1 LTLLIL
7 AALLWLGIHIG
18 VAGTGL
24 RDTVAARLGDKGFRG
39 AFALASVV
47 SLVLLALAYN
57 GAVSTFLWEA
67 PDWLRYLLALLMLGA
82 SILLVG
88 AFATRNP
95 TAPGGE
101 AVRGDAVRGAIRIT
115 RHPALWAFAI
125 WGFVHILGNGD
136 TASVVFFGTFLITA
150 LAGMPSLDGKLARRD
165 PAWWAT
171 IAAATSIVP
180 FVAIREGRNR
190 LLLPELTIPIAGGAV
205 LWILLLF
212 AHRHV
217 IGVSPLPITLP

>member
-1 LTLLIL
+1 LISLIL

-24 RDTVAARLGDKGFRG
+24 RDTVVAKLGDKGFRG
-39 AFALASVV
+39 AFSLASLV
-47 SLVLLALAYN
+47 SIVLLVLAYN
-57 GAVSTFLWEA
+57 SAVSMFLWEA
-67 PDWLRYLLALLMLGA
+67 PDWLRYVLALVMLGA
-82 SILLVG
+82 SMLFVG
-88 AFATRNP
+88 AFATKNP

-101 AVRGDAVRGAIRIT
+101 AVRGDAVRGVIRIT
-115 RHPALWAFAI
+115 RHPGLWAFAI

-136 TASVVFFGTFLITA
+136 TASTVFFGTFLITA
-150 LAGMPSLDGKLARRD
+150 LAGMPSLDAKLARRD

-180 FVAIREGRNR
+180 FVAIREGRNK
-190 LLLPELTIPIAGGAV
+190 LVVSELTIPIAGGAV